1 MARPVYQKR
10 GRSVEA
16 ARQARSASLERAL
29 ARAEELDG
37 RRIGWQLDL
46 WGGEVELY
54 RPRRPLPAS
63 WARDMRRYHR
73 ADCLGD
79 LA

>member
-1 MARPVYQKR
+1 MARRVYQKR

-29 ARAEELDG
+29 ARAEELDR

-54 RPRRPLPAS
+54 RPRRPLPRS
-63 WARDMRRYHR
+63 WESDLRRYHR
-73 ADCLGD
+73 AELLGD
-79 LA
+79 RP